1 MAIER
6 NNYITPAGYKR
17 LKDEY
22 DFLKMKERPE
32 VTKVVSWAASLGDR
46 SENAD
51 YQYGKKRLREIDRRL
66 RFLTRR
72 INEAQVID
80 PLDQRDRAGD
90 KIIFGATVILED
102 DEGTEYRYSI
112 VGEDELD
119 TQKGHISWKS
129 PIGRGLLGKELD
141 DEVSIKTPIG
151 VKDFTITEVI
161 YQKIEVE
168 GFEYEDPSKRQLG

>member
-6 NNYITPAGYKR
+6 NNYISPAGYKR

-66 RFLTRR
+66 RFLTKR

-80 PLDQRDRAGD
+80 PLEQEQRSNGC
-90 KIIFGATVILED
+90 IIFGVTVVLED
-102 DEGTEYRYSI
+102 DEEAQRKYSI
-112 VGEDELD
+112 VGEDEVD
-119 TQKGHISWKS
+119 TEKGYISWKS
-129 PIGRGLLGKELD
+129 PIGKGLIGKEVD
-141 DEVSIKTPIG
+141 DEVRIKTPLG
-151 VKDFTITEVI
+151 VKEFTIIEVL
-161 YQKIEVE
+161 YEKIEVE
-168 GFEYEDPSKRQLG
+168 EFQYEDPSKHQLG